1 MKSTPGAVLL
11 LAVLAAC
18 AVTEGTAQLDR
29 HGMAAALPGAAAF
42 DPALDRAL
50 GAAWD
55 ARPADYAPRTQ
66 HLREDGTP
74 LFVNRLLLESSPYLR
89 QHAHN
94 PVNWFPWGD
103 EAFELARRLGRPV
116 LLSVGYS
123 TCHWCH
129 VMEEESFDDLEIARY
144 LNANYVA
151 VKVDRELRPDLDA
164 IYMSAVQLFTR
175 GNGGWPMTLWLTP
188 DRQPYS
194 GGSYFPARDGDRG
207 VPIGLLTLL
216 QRLKAAYDE
225 QPARV
230 ADVAGQV
237 VDEIRAHLT
246 PPAAG
251 VAVADD
257 GPLRRAAAIYR
268 AEFDAEFGGVRGRQK
283 FPASQPLRFLLREHR
298 RTGDLELLGMVT
310 MTLERM
316 AAGGMHD
323 QIGGGFHRYAT
334 DPQWLVPHFEKML
347 YDNALLALA
356 YLEAYQVTGRED
368 FAEVV
373 RSTLRYVEREMT
385 APGGGFYSATD
396 ADSLAPSGA
405 REEGRFF
412 TWTLAEVEAAVG
424 PDAARLVSPYF
435 GVTAAG
441 NFDGRTVLH
450 RPRGEVE
457 LARELGIAPAA
468 LQRRVGEARERLYEA
483 RARRPAPLR
492 DEKILAAWN
501 GLMIS
506 AFARAAL
513 ALHVPAY
520 ADRAAAAAQ
529 FLLARARDG
538 DRLVRSVVG
547 VIGIGGV
554 GGVGGGQPG
563 YLDDYAFLIGGLL
576 DLFEAGGDPRWLRA
590 ALALDGV
597 LEADFEDPTSGGFFR
612 TPAGA
617 DLLLAREKPHYDS
630 AEPSGNAAQLLN
642 LVRLHDFTGDDR
654 FRARAERALA
664 AFAATLNRAP
674 TAAAEMLLALDYR
687 LDTPK
692 EVIIV
697 VPRARSEADPFLERL
712 AATFLPN
719 RILAVA
725 VEGPDLEEQARVV
738 PLLEDKYARGG
749 QATAYVC
756 ENRVCDLP
764 TTDPAQFA
772 AQIRRPA
779 R

>member
-1 MKSTPGAVLL
+1 MKSTATAALL
-11 LAVLAAC
+11 LAVLTAC
-18 AVTEGTAQLDR
+18 AVSEGTAQLRR
-29 HGMAAALPGAAAF
+29 HGITATLPGAEPF

-50 GAAWD
+50 GAAWE
-55 ARPADYAPRTQ
+55 ARPADYVPRTQ
-66 HLREDGTP
+66 HLRADGTP
-74 LFVNRLLLESSPYLR
+74 LFANRLLLESSPYLR

-94 PVNWFPWGD
+94 PVDWYPWGD
-103 EAFELARRLGRPV
+103 EAFELARALGRPV
-116 LLSVGYS
+116 LLSIGYS

-129 VMEEESFDDLEIARY
+129 VMEEESFDDLEIAEY

-164 IYMSAVQLFTR
+164 IYMSAVQLFTQGR
-175 GNGGWPMTLWLTP
+175 GGWPMTLWLTP

-207 VPIGLLTLL
+207 VAVGLLTLL
-216 QRLKAAYDE
+216 ERLKAAYDV
-225 QPARV
+225 QPERV
-230 ADVAGQV
+230 VEVAGLV

-251 VAVADD
+251 AAVADD

-268 AEFDAEFGGVRGRQK
+268 AEFDPAFGGLRGTQK
-283 FPASQPLRFLLREHR
+283 FPASLPLRFLLREQR

-310 MTLERM
+310 TTLERM

-368 FAEVV
+368 FAAVV
-373 RSTLRYVEREMT
+373 GSILRYVEREMT

-396 ADSLAPSGA
+396 ADSLAPGGQ
-405 REEGRFF
+405 REEGWFF
-412 TWTLAEVEAAVG
+412 TWTPAEIEAAVG
-424 PDAARLVSPYF
+424 ADAARLVKPYF

-450 RPRGEVE
+450 RPRGDVE
-457 LARELGIAPAA
+457 LARELGVPPAV
-468 LQRRVGEARERLYEA
+468 LQRRLGEARERLYAA

-492 DEKILAAWN
+492 DEKVLTAWN

-513 ALHVPAY
+513 VLHVPAY
-520 ADRAAAAAQ
+520 AERAAGAAD
-529 FLLARARDG
+529 FLLTRARDG
-538 DRLVRSVVG
+538 ERLVRSVVG
-547 VIGIGGV
+547 LTGE
-554 GGVGGGQPG
+554 QAG

-576 DLFEAGGDPRWLRA
+576 DLFEASGDTRWLQS

-597 LEADFEDPTSGGFFR
+597 LEADFEDRTGGGFFR

-617 DLLLAREKPHYDS
+617 DPLLAREKPHYDS

-654 FRARAERALA
+654 FRVRAERALG

-674 TAAAEMLLALDYR
+674 AAAAEMLLALDYR

-697 VPRARSEADPFLERL
+697 APGERGEADPFLERL

-719 RILAVA
+719 RVLTVA
-725 VEGPDLEEQARVV
+725 VEGPHLEEQAQLV
-738 PLLEDKYARGG
+738 PLLAGKYARGG

-756 ENRVCDLP
+756 EKRVCDLP

-772 AQIRRPA
+772 EQIRRTA

>member
-1 MKSTPGAVLL
+1 MKSTPGVILL
-11 LAVLAAC
+11 LVVLASC
-18 AVTEGTAQLDR
+18 AVTEGTAQFGER
-29 HGMAAALPGAAAF
+29 GITGTLPGAEPF
-42 DPALDRAL
+42 DAALDRTL
-50 GAAWD
+50 GAAWE
-55 ARPADYAPRTQ
+55 ARPAGYVPRTQ

-103 EAFELARRLGRPV
+103 EAFELARALGRPV
-116 LLSVGYS
+116 LLSIGYS

-129 VMEEESFDDLEIARY
+129 VMEEESFDDTEIARY
-144 LNANYVA
+144 
-151 VKVDRELRPDLDA
+151 LDA

-207 VPIGLLTLL
+207 VAVGLLTLL
-216 QRLKAAYDE
+216 ERLKDAYDR
-225 QPARV
+225 QPERV
-230 ADVAGQV
+230 VEVAGQV

-251 VAVADD
+251 AAVAGD

-268 AEFDAEFGGVRGRQK
+268 AEFDPEFGGIRGPQK
-283 FPASQPLRFLLREHR
+283 FPASLPLRFLLREHR

-310 MTLERM
+310 TTLERM

-356 YLEAYQVTGRED
+356 YLEAYQITGRED

-373 RSTLRYVEREMT
+373 GSILRYVERDMT
-385 APGGGFYSATD
+385 ASGGGFYSATD
-396 ADSLAPSGA
+396 ADSLAPSGQ
-405 REEGRFF
+405 REEGWFF
-412 TWTLAEVEAAVG
+412 TWTPAEIEAAVG
-424 PDAARLVSPYF
+424 ADAARLVNPYF

-450 RPRGEVE
+450 RPRGEVD
-457 LARELGIAPAA
+457 LARELRVAPAD
-468 LQRRVGEARERLYEA
+468 LRRRVSEARDRLYDA

-492 DEKILAAWN
+492 DEKILTAWN

-513 ALHVPAY
+513 VLHVPAY
-520 ADRAAAAAQ
+520 ADRAAGAAE
-529 FLLARARDG
+529 FLLTRARDG

-547 VIGIGGV
+547 VTGE
-554 GGVGGGQPG
+554 QPG

-576 DLFEAGGDPRWLRA
+576 DLFEASGRTRWLRA

-597 LEADFEDPTSGGFFR
+597 LEADFEDRTGGGFFR

-617 DLLLAREKPHYDS
+617 DPLLAREKPHYDG

-654 FRARAERALA
+654 FRTRAGRALE
-664 AFAATLNRAP
+664 AFASTLNRAP
-674 TAAAEMLLALDYR
+674 TAAAEMLLVLDYR

-697 VPRARSEADPFLERL
+697 TPTARREADPFLQRL
-712 AATFLPN
+712 GATFLPN

-738 PLLEDKYARGG
+738 PLLAGKYARGG

-764 TTDPAQFA
+764 TTDPVRFA
-772 AQIRRPA
+772 EQIRGAGR
-779 R
+779 